1 MVSRNKESIISPK
14 SQARWREIV
23 GVLFIALSLFFLLS
37 LVSYSPLDVSLNSTG
52 TVKGVS
58 NLGGVGGGRGRKRG
72 AVGGVQSQAGPEGER
87 LYEGRGQQ
95 GRGGDRRPR
104 SR

>member
-58 NLGGVGGGRGRKRG
+58 NLGGVVG
-72 AVGGVQSQAGPEGER
+72 AHLADLIVQALGWAGFLIPALFLFLGVTR
-87 LYEGRGQQ
+87 
-95 GRGGDRRPR
+95 
-104 SR
+104 